1 MENIFTIEKS
11 LISQRK
17 KMKNQT
23 FLLVF
28 LGSKERIQHHER
40 KRKCFLKSRLG
51 PKKRRIILENRRQ
64 KFSKLI
70 LFLISTERISKKI
83 FEESPHPQGF
93 YLKLK
98 DIIQLF

>member
-1 MENIFTIEKS
+1 LCYKKGKIWEK
-11 LISQRK
+11 IRF
-17 KMKNQT
+17 

-28 LGSKERIQHHER
+28 LGSKERIQHYER
-40 KRKCFLKSRLG
+40 KRKCFLKSRLR
-51 PKKRRIILENRRQ
+51 PKECRIILENRRQ

-70 LFLISTERISKKI
+70 LFLISTERVSKKI